1 MPADDTGS
9 TAPAPRVADFPRSL
23 RFRMVGAYR
32 VVSRVPDV
40 YEATHDEIDA
50 GFARILDNQH
60 LRLMA
65 VQQRE
70 WTWRPRSNG

>member
-1 MPADDTGS
+1 MPTDS
-9 TAPAPRVADFPRSL
+9 TVPAPRVADFPRSL
-23 RFRMVGAYR
+23 RFRMCAAYR
-32 VVSRVPDV
+32 VASRIPDV

-65 VQQRE
+65 VQQLERE
-70 WTWRPRSNG
+70 RLAGA